1 MKYNLKKIKKFINKE
16 PLTKERLAK
25 ISFYIYIY
33 IFEYYEE
40 GNSYLRPKFKPNK
53 TKFKKKNDIDII
65 KYNDY
70 GHSHGYSLDYYAFK
84 SYISDD
90 IIKIE
95 DASLSYYDM
104 YIYYNIKTN
113 ILYCNDY
120 DNEENEIYYDD
131 YTMKFSK
138 NNNIVYLKN
147 NTLYNNEYV
156 YYYKL
161 NNPNNGNKFSSKL
174 RKVRKDNNIYITKDD
189 MEYFDYEEYIK
200 SREFSTLGAYLDNI
214 EYITSKYNYINKYNF
229 KPLKNTEYY
238 FNYINIYI

>member
-1 MKYNLKKIKKFINKE
+1 MKYNLKKIKKFIDKE

-33 IFEYYEE
+33 IFEYYED
-40 GNSYLRPKFKPNK
+40 GNSYLRPKYKPNK
-53 TKFKKKNDIDII
+53 TKFKKRKNMDII
-65 KYNDY
+65 NYNNY
-70 GHSHGYSLDYYAFK
+70 GHNHGYSLDYYIFK
-84 SYISDD
+84 SYICDD
-90 IIKIE
+90 IIEIK
-95 DASLSYYDM
+95 DASNSDYDM

-161 NNPNNGNKFSSKL
+161 NNPNNGNTFSSKL
-174 RKVRKDNNIYITKDD
+174 RKVRKDNNIYITKYS
-189 MEYFDYEEYIK
+189 MEYFEHEEHMKRLEDGTIGEYID
-200 SREFSTLGAYLDNI
+200 TI
-214 EYITSKYNYINKYNF
+214 EYINSKYNYINKYNF
-229 KPLKNTEYY
+229 KPLKNIEYY
-238 FNYINIYI
+238 FNYKYIYI

>member
-1 MKYNLKKIKKFINKE
+1 MKYNLKKIKNFIDKE

-33 IFEYYEE
+33 IYEYYEE
-40 GNSYLRPKFKPNK
+40 GNSYLRPKYKPNK

-70 GHSHGYSLDYYAFK
+70 GHSHGYSLDYYTFK

-90 IIKIE
+90 IIKIK
-95 DASLSYYDM
+95 DDSNSDYDM

-138 NNNIVYLKN
+138 NNNIVCLKN

-156 YYYKL
+156 YYHKL
-161 NNPNNGNKFSSKL
+161 NNQNNGIMFSSKL
-174 RKVRKDNNIYITKDD
+174 RKERKDNIYIIKDD
-189 MEYFDYEEYIK
+189 MEYIDYEEHIK
-200 SREFSTLGAYLDNI
+200 RREDGTFGAYIDNI
-214 EYITSKYNYINKYNF
+214 EYITSKNKYINKYNF
-229 KPLKNTEYY
+229 KPLKNTECY